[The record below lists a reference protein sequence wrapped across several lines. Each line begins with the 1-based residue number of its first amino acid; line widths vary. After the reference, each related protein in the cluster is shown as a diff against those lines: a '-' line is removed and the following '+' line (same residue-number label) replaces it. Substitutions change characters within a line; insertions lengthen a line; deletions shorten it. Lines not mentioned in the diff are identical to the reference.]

1 MKDRTNQTILLE
13 LLHISD
19 PTLPIGGY
27 SHSNGLETYI
37 QHNRVKDVPTV
48 TEFVRNMLQYN
59 YRYNDGI
66 WVRDAFALGL
76 KSDLPALLELDCE
89 CNALKLPMEV
99 REGSIKLGV
108 RLLKIYVRLKDHKIL
123 HDFYG
128 QVTEKSTPGHYSVAF
143 GLITAAF
150 GANLVDVLSAFYYNA
165 AVNMVTNSVKMVPLG
180 QMDGQEIL
188 YKLHGFIHTLAQE
201 TLSADGGLRGLCNPA
216 FDIRCMQHEHLY
228 SRLYMS

>member
-1 MKDRTNQTILLE
+1 MKDENRNILLE

-37 QHNRVKDVPTV
+37 QQNKVKDVDTV

-59 YRYNDGI
+59 YKYNDGL
-66 WVRDAFALGL
+66 WVRDAFFQGQKGNLQ
-76 KSDLPALLELDCE
+76 ALLELDNE
-89 CNALKLPMEV
+89 CNALKVPMEV
-99 REGSIKLGV
+99 REGSLKLGI
-108 RLLKIYVRLKDHKIL
+108 RLLKIYIRLKDHKLL
-123 HDFYG
+123 HDFYE
-128 QVTEKSTPGHYSVAF
+128 QVKEKNTPGHFPVAF
-143 GLITAAF
+143 GLITGLL
-150 GANLVDVLSAFYYNA
+150 GADLIDVLSAFYYNA

-188 YKLHGFIHTLAQE
+188 YKLHSFINTVAHE
-201 TLSADGGLRGLCNPA
+201 TLTIDEELRGLCNPA

>member
-1 MKDRTNQTILLE
+1 MSKTNNLLLE

-37 QHNRVKDVPTV
+37 QQNIVKDVDT
-48 TEFVRNMLQYN
+48 TAEFVRNMLNYN
-59 YRYNDGI
+59 YKYNDGI
-66 WVRDAFALGL
+66 FVRDAYYAAQKNELSSLLDLDNECHALR
-76 KSDLPALLELDCE
+76 A
-89 CNALKLPMEV
+89 PMEV
-99 REGSIKLGV
+99 RDGSLKLGV
-108 RLLKIYVRLKDHKIL
+108 RLLKIYVRLQDHELL
-123 HDFYG
+123 HSYY
-128 QVTEKSTPGHYSVAF
+128 QRVKEKETPGHFPVAF
-143 GLITAAF
+143 GMITALM
-150 GANLVDVLSAFYYNA
+150 GAELVDVLSAFYYNA

-188 YKLHGFIHTLAQE
+188 YKLHDFIDKVAHE
-201 TLSADGGLRGLCNPA
+201 TLTIDEELRGLCNPA